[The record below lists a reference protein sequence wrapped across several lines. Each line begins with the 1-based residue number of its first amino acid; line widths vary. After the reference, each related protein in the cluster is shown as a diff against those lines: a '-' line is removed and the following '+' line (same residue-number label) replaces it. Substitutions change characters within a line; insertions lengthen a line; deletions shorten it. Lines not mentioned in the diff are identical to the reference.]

1 MPEPAAPRRY
11 LILAICCLSLF
22 MVGLDSSAVN
32 VALPSIQ
39 RDLSVP
45 VSGLQWTVDAYT
57 LTLASLLIL
66 AGSMGDRF
74 GRRRTFQVGL
84 IIFGTGSALCALAPG
99 LGMLVAARAGQGV
112 GGAMLNPVAM
122 SIIANT
128 FTDARERA
136 RAIGVWSA
144 VFGLSMALGPVV
156 GGLLIGAISWRAIF
170 WLNVPVAVIALV
182 LTQLLVAESKAASA
196 RRFDPVGQLLVIGAL
211 GAVTYAIIEG
221 PHAGWTSART
231 LALLAAVAVALV
243 VFVRY
248 ELRRAEPLIDPRLF
262 RNLPVTGATL
272 VAICGFFALGGFLFM
287 NTLYLQDTLGYS
299 AVKTGLMTLPIAA
312 GITLAGPLSGRVV
325 GARGARLPLVVAGTL
340 TVVSAVLLTGL
351 HASTP
356 VVLLLASY
364 AVFGLGSGALNPP
377 ITNTAVSGLPRA
389 QAGVAAA
396 LASTSRQVGLTLG
409 VAVTGSIVTSQL
421 HGPLRSGLPTASHP
435 GWWLIVGCGVAIVTL
450 GILTTG
456 RRVAPAS
463 PGGPAAEQPAHVTT
477 EVPQR

>member
-1 MPEPAAPRRY
+1 MSEPTARRRY

-22 MVGLDSSAVN
+22 MVGLDNSAVN

-57 LTLASLLIL
+57 LTLASLLVL

-84 IIFGTGSALCALAPG
+84 TIFGTGSALCALAPG
-99 LGMLVAARAGQGV
+99 LGMLVAARAAQGV

-122 SIIANT
+122 SIIVNT
-128 FTDARERA
+128 FTGARERA

-156 GGLLIGAISWRAIF
+156 GGLLIGATSWRAIF
-170 WLNVPVAVIALV
+170 WLNVPVAVVALV

-196 RRFDPVGQLLVIGAL
+196 RRFDPVGQLLIIAAL
-211 GAVTYAIIEG
+211 GAATYAIIEA
-221 PHAGWTSART
+221 PQAGWTSVRT
-231 LALLAAVAVALV
+231 LGLLAGVAAALV

-248 ELRRAEPLIDPRLF
+248 ELRRTEPLIDPRLF
-262 RNLPVTGATL
+262 RNLPVSGATL
-272 VAICGFFALGGFLFM
+272 IAICGFFALGGFLFM

-299 AVKTGLMTLPIAA
+299 AVRTGLMTLPIAV
-312 GITLAGPLSGRVV
+312 GITLAGPLSGRTV
-325 GARGARLPLVVAGTL
+325 GTRGARLPLVVAGTL

-356 VVLLLASY
+356 AVVLLVSY
-364 AVFGLGSGALNPP
+364 AVFGLGSGVLNPP

-396 LASTSRQVGLTLG
+396 VASTSRQVGLTLG

-421 HGPLRSGLPTASHP
+421 H
-435 GWWLIVGCGVAIVTL
+435 
-450 GILTTG
+450 
-456 RRVAPAS
+456 
-463 PGGPAAEQPAHVTT
+463 
-477 EVPQR
+477 